1 MNTEV
6 ALAWRNLWRR
16 AKRTWITVAAIVFCN
31 AILVFGVSVQ
41 MGAYDGMIDTTLKVF
56 GGHIQLSKEGYNEDP
71 SLRETIPNG
80 RDLAQ
85 QLRSEYPELLI
96 TARSQSFVLAATEAR
111 SAGIQVVGVEPS
123 QEGAFS
129 AVGSVLADQSLSL
142 AGDEAVL
149 GSLLSRHLDVAK
161 GDEFSFVGS
170 AKDGSFAAG
179 ILTSRATFVT
189 GADDLDRALA
199 LMHIDDFDNAFA
211 MEGDIHQILIQVP
224 NLADTAAYRD
234 DIEAW
239 LANADIEVLSWQQL
253 NPGLQE
259 AIQADLTGAMVLYG
273 ILVVLVIFSVLNTQL
288 MSVLERTHEFG
299 IMKSIGLSNGRL
311 AKLIFIET
319 AMLAGIGL
327 IFGILLGAML
337 ASIIAYTGLAIPGMD
352 EANFSFQIP
361 DRLYPMITLTTL
373 LTGPCVVFFGSLL
386 AAVYPARKLQRLQP
400 IEAMRS

>member
-31 AILVFGVSVQ
+31 AILVFGISVQ
-41 MGAYDGMIDTTLKVF
+41 MGAYDGMIDTTLKLF
-56 GGHIQLSKEGYNEDP
+56 GGHIQLSKAGYNEDP
-71 SLRETIPNG
+71 SLRETIPSG
-80 RDLAQ
+80 RNLAEE
-85 QLRSEYPELLI
+85 LRAEYPELLI

-111 SAGIQVVGVEPS
+111 SAGIQIVGVEPT
-123 QEGAFS
+123 QEGEFS
-129 AVGSVLADQSLSL
+129 TVGSVLGDQNISL

-149 GSLLSRHLDVAK
+149 GSLLSRHLDVAI

-179 ILTSRATFVT
+179 ILTSSATFVS
-189 GADDLDRALA
+189 GADVLDRAMV

-211 MEGDIHQILIQVP
+211 MDGDIHQILIQVP
-224 NLADTAAYRD
+224 HLADTAAYRD
-234 DIEAW
+234 SVEAW
-239 LANADIEVLSWQQL
+239 LANTDIEVLSWQQL

-259 AIQADLTGAMVLYG
+259 AIQADLASAMVMYG

-319 AMLAGIGL
+319 AMLAAIGL
-327 IFGILLGAML
+327 VFGVLLGAVF
-337 ASIIAYTGLAIPGMD
+337 ASIIAYTGLAIPGME
-352 EANFSFQIP
+352 EANYSFQIP
-361 DRLYPMITLTTL
+361 DRLYPMINLTTL
-373 LTGPCVVFFGSLL
+373 LVGPSVVFLGSLL